1 MAGPGEK
8 TIATNRRA
16 FHDYHVEDRFEAGIA
31 LVGTEVKSIR
41 AGKVS
46 LNEAWADVRDGQA
59 TLRGCAVE
67 PYAQG
72 GYVNHDRV
80 RPRPLLL
87 HREEIRKIEKRVG
100 ERGYTLVPLRLYLKG
115 GRVKVELGLARG
127 KDVGD
132 KRQTIS
138 ERDARREM
146 ERAVKE
152 RYR

>member
-1 MAGPGEK
+1 M
-8 TIATNRRA
+8 
-16 FHDYHVEDRFEAGIA
+16 DDRFEAGIA

-67 PYAQG
+67 PAAQG
-72 GYVNHDRV
+72 GYVNHDRLRA
-80 RPRPLLL
+80 RPLL
-87 HREEIRKIEKRVG
+87 HREELRKIEKRVG
-100 ERGYTLVPLRLYLKG
+100 ERGYTLAPLRLYLKG

-132 KRQTIS
+132 KRQTIAY
-138 ERDARREM
+138 RDARR
-146 ERAVKE
+146 RWSAP
-152 RYR
+152 